1 MQPFT
6 CFFEMHT
13 TTSCGAAS
21 WRIICIRFPE
31 THESPPTEALE
42 AWRRLLAPTLADTSS
57 RAARE
62 SESKLLEE
70 ARRIAK
76 MDERPMDLGASIDP
90 GAGITSDEQRVL
102 DELAAALGKLPG
114 AQ

>member
-1 MQPFT
+1 
-6 CFFEMHT
+6 
-13 TTSCGAAS
+13 
-21 WRIICIRFPE
+21 
-31 THESPPTEALE
+31 
-42 AWRRLLAPTLADTSS
+42 
-57 RAARE
+57 
-62 SESKLLEE
+62 
-70 ARRIAK
+70 